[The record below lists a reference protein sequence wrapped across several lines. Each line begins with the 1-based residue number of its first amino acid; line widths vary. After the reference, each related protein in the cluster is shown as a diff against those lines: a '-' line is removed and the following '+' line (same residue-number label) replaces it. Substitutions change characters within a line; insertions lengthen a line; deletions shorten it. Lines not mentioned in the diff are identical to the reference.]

1 MSSVDYSQARFRRVL
16 FLFLTTLCI
25 LFQTATC
32 QSSSNMTVNGTL
44 VASKN
49 QTLVSP
55 GGIFALGFYAGMQS
69 SSNGSNHDPLYTLA
83 IWYVQSPNTVVWLA
97 DRSMNLNSSA
107 TLSLTAQG
115 FQIYSSGNK
124 LSAQPIWTSQTT
136 TVSVAANLIFM
147 YFQF

>member
-1 MSSVDYSQARFRRVL
+1 MDHYSQARSRR
-16 FLFLTTLCI
+16 FLFLVLTTLLCI
-25 LFQTATC
+25 LFRTATC
-32 QSSSNMTVNGTL
+32 QSSSSNMTVNGITL

-55 GGIFALGFYAGMQS
+55 GGIFALGFYAGIQP
-69 SSNGSNHDPLYTLA
+69 SSNGATQDPIYTLA
-83 IWYVQSPNTVVWLA
+83 IWYAQSPKTVVWLA

-115 FQIYSSGNK
+115 FQVYAYGKN

-136 TVSVAANLIFM
+136 MVSIAASLNFM
-147 YFQF
+147 

>member
-1 MSSVDYSQARFRRVL
+1 MDYSQSRFHRFL
-16 FLFLTTLCI
+16 FLFLANLCI
-25 LFQTATC
+25 LFRTATC

-44 VASKN
+44 VASKK

-55 GGIFALGFYAGMQS
+55 GRVFELGFYAGMQS
-69 SSNGSNHDPLYTLA
+69 SSNGAKHDPIYTLA

-97 DRSMNLNSSA
+97 DRSMTLNSSA

-115 FQIYSSGNK
+115 LQVYSSGIF

-136 TVSVAANLIFM
+136 MVSVAARLIFM